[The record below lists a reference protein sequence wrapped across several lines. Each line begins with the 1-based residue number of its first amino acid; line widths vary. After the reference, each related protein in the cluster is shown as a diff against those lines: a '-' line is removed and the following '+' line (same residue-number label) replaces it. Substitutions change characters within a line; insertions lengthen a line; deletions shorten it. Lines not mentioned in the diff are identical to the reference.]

1 MSKQKGF
8 TLIEA
13 AVAIAVVAIL
23 SGIIVPLVVKNVKD
37 SQVARA
43 RNDVQVIAGI
53 IGTQYKDTGS
63 RPIAG
68 GIGASTGGADQ
79 GWFSGSGILA
89 AAAPTIAGSTIAF
102 PLQNTFTNLFTT
114 TAVAGTALQQTMF
127 GLPATTAITAEFA
140 YKGPYMSPADA
151 LKTDPWGTPY
161 IILGYNLTQQAAN
174 GPIWVASLGPDRA
187 TVNTNVAA
195 VPPATWTTTAGGTGA
210 DDIVARVN

>member
-1 MSKQKGF
+1 M
-8 TLIEA
+8 
-13 AVAIAVVAIL
+13 VAIL

-68 GIGASTGGADQ
+68 GIGGSTGAAND
-79 GWFSGSGILA
+79 GWFSG
-89 AAAPTIAGSTIAF
+89 AAAPVIAGSLVVF
-102 PLQNTFTNLFTT
+102 PPANTFTNLFAT

-127 GLPATTAITAEFA
+127 GLPGTTAITAEFA

-161 IILGYNLTQQAAN
+161 IILGYNTTQQTAN

-187 TVNTNVAA
+187 TVAANVTAA
-195 VPPATWTTTAGGTGA
+195 PPATWATTAGAAVTGM